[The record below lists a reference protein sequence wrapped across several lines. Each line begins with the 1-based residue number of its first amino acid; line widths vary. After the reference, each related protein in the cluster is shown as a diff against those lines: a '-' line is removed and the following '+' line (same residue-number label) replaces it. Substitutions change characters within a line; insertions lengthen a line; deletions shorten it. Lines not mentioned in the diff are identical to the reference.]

1 MYWYGAGENPEY
13 SRLRWL
19 LVMPSRSLMREMK
32 ASDESGRLLLSDVHS
47 PIWIAFRESNT
58 DSR

>member
-1 MYWYGAGENPEY
+1 MYWYGAGENLEY

-47 PIWIAFRESNT
+47 PIGIAF
-58 DSR
+58 